1 MVGDAGPPEQASF
14 LYGARSVV
22 DNDRVGSSA
31 VRAARLPVHLVHR
44 AWTEPYLGQRRVAEA
59 CRVSAQV
66 GAEAALRV
74 VVEAAEPEVCSA
86 VAVFPVR
93 VAAWSSALHGKQ
105 LEAAARSASS
115 RPAATQWGSRS
126 VSAQQTEH
134 RVAPAV
140 EPTVVVE
147 PERVRAVAVLV
158 AQRVPAVSELPW
170 LLVQGMPAAES
181 RRVAAPL
188 RAEALQASE
197 APWAPVLP
205 RPASLRFSE
214 RVAVEVPVPLVLP
227 SPGSRSARS
236 QQLPSAALSRQ
247 LPRRRAAQQLQ
258 RLRCGASFEEYPPA
272 GPRRCWSATSR
283 AHPCVAAHE

>member
-14 LYGARSVV
+14 LYGVRSVV
-22 DNDRVGSSA
+22 DNDRAGSSA

-105 LEAAARSASS
+105 RKAAARSVSS
-115 RPAATQWGSRS
+115 RPAATQSGSRS

-134 RVAPAV
+134 RGAPDV
-140 EPTVVVE
+140 GPTVVAE
-147 PERVRAVAVLV
+147 PERARAVAM
-158 AQRVPAVSELPW
+158 AQRAPVVSELPW
-170 LLVQGMPAAES
+170 LRVQGVPAAES
-181 RRVAAPL
+181 RLVAAQL
-188 RAEALQASE
+188 QAEALQASE

-205 RPASLRFSE
+205 RPVSLRFSE

-227 SPGSRSARS
+227 SPGSRSAPS

-247 LPRRRAAQQLQ
+247 LPRRGAAQQLQ
-258 RLRCGASFEEYPPA
+258 RLRCGVSCEEYPPA